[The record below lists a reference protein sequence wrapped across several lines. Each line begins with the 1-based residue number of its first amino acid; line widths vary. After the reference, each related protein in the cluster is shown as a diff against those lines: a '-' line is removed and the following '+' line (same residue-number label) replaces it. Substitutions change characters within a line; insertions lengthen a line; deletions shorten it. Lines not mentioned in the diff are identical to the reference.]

1 MLNKMKRLLFI
12 LLAILVMAPATR
24 AQRVVR
30 EFMGD
35 DGIPVVEYSTVTIY
49 EIIGSKKHQKDVE
62 NQIKKFNRIR
72 ANVIKVYPYAQE
84 ASKNLKILNAELARI
99 PTKDLQETYKNSRE
113 HFLFGK
119 YEKELKDLTTSQGK
133 ILVKLVDRQTGNT
146 TYSLI
151 HDYKSGSSAFFWQSV
166 GKLFGYNLKED
177 YVPED
182 EPTIEFIVRSIE
194 NGTNTT
200 WFDYQDAMTAST
212 P

>member
-1 MLNKMKRLLFI
+1 MKRLLFI
-12 LLAILVMAPATR
+12 LIAVLILAPVAR
-24 AQRVVR
+24 AQRVVH
-30 EFMGD
+30 EYMGE
-35 DGIPVVEYSTVTIY
+35 DGVPVVEYSTVTIY
-49 EIIGSKKHQKDVE
+49 DIIGTKKRQKEIE
-62 NQIKKFNRIR
+62 NQIKKFNKIR
-72 ANVIKVYPYAQE
+72 YNVIKVYPYAVE
-84 ASKNLKILNAELARI
+84 AGKNLKILNAELARI

-119 YEKELKDLTTSQGK
+119 YEQELKDLTVNQGK

-166 GKLFGYNLKED
+166 GKIFGYNLKED
-177 YVPED
+177 YVAED

-194 NGTNTT
+194 NGSNPTY
-200 WFDYQDAMTAST
+200 FDYVEAMTASN